1 MTTHTLT
8 VTEDKADVRVD
19 IFITQALPDIIPS
32 RMFVKRLFDAG
43 RVLVN
48 GAVVKPR
55 QLVAEGDVIALDV
68 CLEDYPDERIK
79 PEAVALD
86 IIYEDDDIIALNK
99 PRGMSVHPAAG
110 NYGGTLVNALVHYVS
125 TLSDV
130 NGSKRPG
137 IVHRLD
143 KETSGIILVARSN
156 MAHARLAKQFEAHT
170 IEKKYVALVE
180 GEVQFDEGLI
190 DAPIGP
196 HPAFHDLRRIAAPGE
211 GKRAETYYIVSRR
224 HKGVTAVALYPTTG
238 RTHQLRLHM
247 RHLGHPVL
255 GDDKYGHKD
264 LFPRLALHAQA
275 IQFDH
280 PLSGAQM
287 ELSAPL
293 PPEFRP
299 YF

>member
-8 VTEDKADVRVD
+8 VTEDRAGVRVD
-19 IFITQALPDIIPS
+19 IFITQALPDVIPS
-32 RMFVKRLFDAG
+32 RMFVKRLFDAD

-48 GAVVKPR
+48 GAAVKPR
-55 QLVAEGDVIALDV
+55 QLVVTGDTITLDV
-68 CLEDYPDERIK
+68 RLEDYPDERIK
-79 PEAVALD
+79 PEAVPLD
-86 IIYEDDDIIALNK
+86 IIYEDDAIIALNK
-99 PRGMSVHPAAG
+99 PCGMSVHPAAG
-110 NYGGTLVNALVHYVS
+110 NYGGTLVNALVHHVDN
-125 TLSDV
+125 LSDV

-156 MAHARLAKQFEAHT
+156 MAHAKLAKQFEQHT

-180 GEVQFDEGLI
+180 GEVQFDEGVI
-190 DAPIGP
+190 NACIGQ
-196 HPAFHDLRRIAAPGE
+196 HPAFHDLRRIVPAGE
-211 GKRAETYYIVSRR
+211 GKKAETFYTVIRR
-224 HKGVTAVALYPTTG
+224 HKGVTAVAMYPTTG

-247 RHLGHPVL
+247 RHLGHPIM
-255 GDDKYGHKD
+255 GDEKYGHKD

-275 IQFDH
+275 IQFHH
-280 PLSGAQM
+280 PISGAQI
-287 ELSAPL
+287 EFSVPL